1 MKYTG
6 YVYCIQNK
14 INGKKYI
21 GQTSNEKG
29 YNSRWNYHKWA
40 LKHNEH
46 ENKNLQNDYNVF
58 GLEAFEFTLLHEFQA
73 NTLENLLKTL
83 DNMEKYYI
91 KSWNLLDENFG
102 YNISRRGRNIRN
114 DKKTQCNKGKKY
126 KLKKQILCIETG
138 EIFDTSQDVIDKKF
152 PGKSSSMIRLN
163 LIGKKENAYDYHF
176 VYIEREKK

>member
-14 INGKKYI
+14 VNGKKYI

-114 DKKTQCNKGKKY
+114 DKNTQCNKGKKY

-163 LIGKKENAYDYHF
+163 LIGKKENAYNYHF
-176 VYIEREKK
+176 VYIERKK